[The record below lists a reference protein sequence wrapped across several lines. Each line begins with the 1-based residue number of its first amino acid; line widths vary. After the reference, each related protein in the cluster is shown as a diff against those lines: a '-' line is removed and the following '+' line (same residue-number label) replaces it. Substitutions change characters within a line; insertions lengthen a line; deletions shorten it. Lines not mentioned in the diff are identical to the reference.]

1 MILGS
6 FAPSFLL
13 AVFYAQNNIQCVQF
27 NIKRLIWATGPS
39 AAARKDLG
47 SCRYHFGKKY
57 LIFQMF
63 FLGIKLYLKSGTRC
77 IYLKSGTRC
86 IYLKSGTRC
95 IYLKSGTRCIYL
107 KSGIRC
113 ICGTY
118 LMPRRVRQLK
128 VSKRIRGPIE
138 MNIHLGRVIPNL
150 HHSELYFTIILQQ

>member
-86 IYLKSGTRC
+86 IYLKSG
-95 IYLKSGTRCIYL
+95 
-107 KSGIRC
+107 IRC

-150 HHSELYFTIILQQ
+150 HHSELYFTIILQQWGYSIDVLSR